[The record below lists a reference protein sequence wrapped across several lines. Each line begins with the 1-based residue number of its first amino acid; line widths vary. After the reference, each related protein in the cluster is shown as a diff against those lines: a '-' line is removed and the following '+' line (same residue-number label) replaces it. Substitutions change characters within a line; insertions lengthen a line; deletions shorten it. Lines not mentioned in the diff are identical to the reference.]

1 VILLSEKITKI
12 EIQKRKKDRVNVYI
26 NEEYSFA
33 CSVDLVFS
41 FGLSKGKIVDA
52 ESLKKISEEDNY
64 ISCKSYALNVIE
76 RNYKTEKQMLDK
88 LIKKEYSEKAI
99 NRVFIFLKEY
109 SFVDDNKYTDLYIS
123 EKINKQGK
131 IRIKYDLLK
140 KGIEPKL
147 IDRKLE
153 NIDITLEKI
162 SIEILAKKKYD
173 SIIKTEGNYL
183 KIYNKLKSY
192 LFRLG
197 YTSDLVNESLK
208 SLVKHN
214 NEQDEEGKV
223 SVNEKKVGDLAE
235 LKVLAKK
242 RYDIIIKR
250 EIDEIKIYKRLWDYL
265 IRRGYK
271 SDEVKKQIRE
281 IMKKD

>member
-1 VILLSEKITKI
+1 MLLSDKITKI
-12 EIQKRKKDRVNVYI
+12 EIQRRKKDRVNVYI

-41 FGLSKGKIVDA
+41 FSLFKGKNVDT
-52 ESLKKISEEDNY
+52 ESLKKIIEEDNY
-64 ISCKSYALNVIE
+64 ISCKNYALNVIE
-76 RNYKTEKQMLDK
+76 KNYKTEKQMLDK
-88 LIKKEYSEKAI
+88 LVKKEYSEKVI
-99 NRVFIFLKEY
+99 NRVFLFLKEY
-109 SFVDDNKYTDLYIS
+109 SFVDDNKYTDLYIR
-123 EKINKQGK
+123 EKISKQGK

-153 NIDITLEKI
+153 EINITLEKI

-183 KIYNKLKSY
+183 KIYNKLKNY

-197 YTSDLVNESLK
+197 YTSDMVNESLK
-208 SLVKHN
+208 SLVKYN
-214 NEQDEEGKV
+214 NEQNEEGKA

-242 RYDIIIKR
+242 RYDIIMKR
-250 EIDEIKIYKRLWDYL
+250 ETEEIKIYKRLWDYL

-281 IMKKD
+281 VMKKD